1 MPSLLCLAY
10 GTALAVMVG
19 CHTGDVEQ
27 SASEFSPSP
36 SIPDHCAE
44 HTSAGNGLH
53 PASADHESQERPCCS
68 CDAIY
73 KAKLDLPVVEV
84 GLIESKRLFSVS
96 FSSILPSADLA
107 LPYETDTSRPVLGP
121 GATLLM
127 RQGIDHPARRSATRM
142 LIVRDEVL
150 R

>member
-1 MPSLLCLAY
+1 MTKVIKSLLTFVIAASVIFQ

-36 SIPDHCAE
+36 SILDHCAE

-107 LPYETDTSRPVLGP
+107 LPYRPPIL
-121 GATLLM
+121 A
-127 RQGIDHPARRSATRM
+127 
-142 LIVRDEVL
+142 
-150 R
+150 